1 MHVEEKHGAGVE
13 QARQMLDVFSSLGVG
28 EWDVTWTDLQGHKRC
43 YRGGQSAAAVERQMP
58 AWLRLAME
66 RRQNLIVR
74 PRGAPV
80 QLVQLDDLRGAPL
93 ERVWKVAFLILSTS
107 AGNQQAWVA
116 VGDRMPDLGRR
127 LRQGSGADG
136 SASGA
141 TRVAGSV
148 NFKPQ
153 YAPEFPTVQILA
165 AARRRVVSSDELEAA
180 GLLAPPYPP
189 PEPLAVP
196 CVRPGCQGRARAWPS
211 YERCLQQ
218 APLTQDGRRAD
229 ISRVDFTFCLLAADW
244 GWSVAETCQRL
255 REKSSKARE
264 NGEGYVWR
272 TAQRAAAVIA
282 RRAASRS

>member
-1 MHVEEKHGAGVE
+1 MRVEEKHGAGVE

-28 EWDVTWTDLQGHKRC
+28 VWDVTWTDMKGHKRC
-43 YRGGQSAAAVERQMP
+43 YRGGQSAAALGRQMP
-58 AWLRLAME
+58 AWLSLALE

-80 QLVQLDDLRGAPL
+80 ELVQLDDLRGAPL
-93 ERVWKVAFLILSTS
+93 ERVRKVAFLILSTS

-116 VGDRMPDLGRR
+116 VRDRMPDLGRR
-127 LRQGSGADG
+127 LRQSSGADP

-153 YAPEFPTVQILA
+153 YAPEFPTVQILEA
-165 AARRRVVSSDELEAA
+165 TRQRVVSSGELEAA
-180 GLLAPPYPP
+180 GLLALPYRL
-189 PEPLAVP
+189 PEPLAVKRILP
-196 CVRPGCQGRARAWPS
+196 RSQGRARAWPS
-211 YERCLQQ
+211 YERCLEQ
-218 APLTQDGRRAD
+218 ASLTHDRRRAD

-255 REKSSKARE
+255 QEKSSKARE
-264 NGEGYVWR
+264 NGEGYAWR
-272 TAQRAAAVIA
+272 TAQRAAAAVA
-282 RRAASRS
+282 RRTAPLS